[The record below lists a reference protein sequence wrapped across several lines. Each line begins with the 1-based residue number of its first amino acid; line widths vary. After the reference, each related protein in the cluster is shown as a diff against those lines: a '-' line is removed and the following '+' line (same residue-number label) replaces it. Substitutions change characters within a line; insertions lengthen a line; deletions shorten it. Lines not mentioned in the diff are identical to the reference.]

1 MSQRT
6 RIVLMFFVIY
16 LLCMLVSGRYIWLTS
31 YQALTQQHHS
41 QLERFAGH
49 IQNKLDKFAHIPQ
62 LLAKDE
68 PLIDALLQPN
78 NSAQIDLTN
87 RYLEEVNAVIQAADT
102 YLIDEYGNTIAASNW
117 NIDRSFVDVT
127 LHSALIFKQA
137 IVGQRSQYFALG
149 STRANGLLLLLPC
162 HLCRVDNRG
171 CGG

>member
-68 PLIDALLQPN
+68 PLIDALLQIRPRLA
-78 NSAQIDLTN
+78 SGVT
-87 RYLEEVNAVIQAADT
+87 EVPPVAAP
-102 YLIDEYGNTIAASNW
+102 EPS
-117 NIDRSFVDVT
+117 
-127 LHSALIFKQA
+127 
-137 IVGQRSQYFALG
+137 
-149 STRANGLLLLLPC
+149 
-162 HLCRVDNRG
+162 
-171 CGG
+171 